1 MTGMIKTCG
10 ALIALEFLVGASSPA
25 QLTLEQAVSQA
36 TAKYPAVQVSLER
49 VAAAAGGINLAR
61 TSYLPRADLLGQLNR
76 ATHNNVFGLLLPQPL
91 PVISQISGPV
101 LRTNSADNVWG
112 SGVGALVSW
121 EPFDFG
127 LRKANVEIAQSA
139 RRRAGA
145 EVGVTKLQV
154 GAVAADAF
162 LTILAAQQTAVAAKA
177 GVERARVL
185 DQVVGA
191 LVKNELRPGADGSR
205 ARAEMALAE
214 TQLIRAEQAVEEA
227 RAALAQLLGLPPAQ
241 ISIAAGNL
249 LQLSAE
255 VAEEHAGSLPH
266 DHPLAVAQAAAID
279 EVKARER
286 ALDRSYYPK
295 FTLEAAAYSRGTG
308 IQADG
313 ATGGAAS
320 GLGPNIQDWGLGMS
334 VTFPLFELSSI
345 RAKREIEA
353 ANERAESARYKQI
366 RQDIEGQVE
375 KAKAAL
381 SGARRIAATT
391 PTMLDAARA
400 GEQQAAARYKA
411 GLGSVVEVAEA
422 QRLLSQAE
430 IDDSLARLGIWR
442 AQLAL
447 AAAQGDLTAY
457 LRTAGK

>member
-1 MTGMIKTCG
+1 MIKTCG
-10 ALIALEFLVGASSPA
+10 ALLALELLVGASSHA
-25 QLTLEQAVSQA
+25 QITLEQAVSQA
-36 TAKYPAVQVSLER
+36 TARYPAVQASLER
-49 VAAAAGGINLAR
+49 VSAAAAGINLAR
-61 TSYLPRADLLGQLNR
+61 TSYLPKADLLGQLNR
-76 ATHNNVFGLLLPQPL
+76 ATHNNIFGLMFPQPL
-91 PVISQISGPV
+91 PVISSISGPV
-101 LRTNSADNVWG
+101 LRTNSFDNVWG
-112 SGVGALVSW
+112 SAVGALVSW

-139 RRRAGA
+139 RRRAET

-154 GAVAADAF
+154 GAAAADAF
-162 LTILAAQQTAVAAKA
+162 LTILAAQQTVVAAKA

-205 ARAEMALAE
+205 ARAEMALAD
-214 TQLIRAEQAVEEA
+214 TQLIRAEQAVDEA
-227 RAALAQLLGLPPAQ
+227 RAALAQLLGVAPAQ
-241 ISIAAGNL
+241 VSIEAGNL

-255 VAEEHAGSLPH
+255 AGEGQVGDLPH
-266 DHPLAVAQAAAID
+266 SHPLAVAQTAAID
-279 EVKARER
+279 EVKAREK

-295 FTLEAAAYSRGTG
+295 FTLEGTAYARGAG
-308 IQADG
+308 IQPDG
-313 ATGGAAS
+313 STGGAVS
-320 GLGPNIQDWGLGMS
+320 GLGPNIQNWGLGMS
-334 VTFPLFELSSI
+334 VTLPLFELSSI
-345 RAKREIEA
+345 RAKREIEM

-375 KAKAAL
+375 KAKAVL
-381 SGARRIAATT
+381 SGARRIAAAT
-391 PTMLDAARA
+391 PATLEAARA
-400 GEQQAAARYKA
+400 GEQQATARYKA
-411 GLGSVVEVAEA
+411 GLGAVVEVAES

-442 AQLAL
+442 ALLGL

>member
-1 MTGMIKTCG
+1 MIKTCG
-10 ALIALEFLVGASSPA
+10 ALLALELLVGASSHA
-25 QLTLEQAVSQA
+25 QITLEQAVSQA
-36 TAKYPAVQVSLER
+36 TARYPAVQASLER
-49 VAAAAGGINLAR
+49 VSAAAAGINLAR
-61 TSYLPRADLLGQLNR
+61 TSYLPKADLLGQLNR
-76 ATHNNVFGLLLPQPL
+76 ATHNNIFGLMFPQPL
-91 PVISQISGPV
+91 PVISSISGPV
-101 LRTNSADNVWG
+101 LRTNSFDNVWG
-112 SGVGALVSW
+112 SAVGALVSW

-139 RRRAGA
+139 RRRAET

-154 GAVAADAF
+154 GAAAADAF
-162 LTILAAQQTAVAAKA
+162 LTILAAQQTVVAAKA

-205 ARAEMALAE
+205 ARAEMALAD

-227 RAALAQLLGLPPAQ
+227 RAALAQLLGVAPAQ
-241 ISIAAGNL
+241 VSIEAGNL

-255 VAEEHAGSLPH
+255 AGEGQVGDLPH
-266 DHPLAVAQAAAID
+266 SHPLAVAQTAAID
-279 EVKARER
+279 EVKAREK

-295 FTLEAAAYSRGTG
+295 FTLEGTAYARGAG
-308 IQADG
+308 IQPDG
-313 ATGGAAS
+313 STGGAVS
-320 GLGPNIQDWGLGMS
+320 GLGPNIQNWGLGMS
-334 VTFPLFELSSI
+334 VTLPLFELSSI
-345 RAKREIEA
+345 RAKREIEM

-375 KAKAAL
+375 KAKAVL
-381 SGARRIAATT
+381 SGARRIAAAAPAT
-391 PTMLDAARA
+391 LEAARA
-400 GEQQAAARYKA
+400 GEQQATARYKA
-411 GLGSVVEVAEA
+411 GLGAVVEVAES

-442 AQLAL
+442 ALLGL